1 MIFSVFGK
9 LKSIE
14 NDSCIIN
21 VNGLGYEVYIP
32 ENIKKDLPQ
41 IGESIELFTYHH
53 IREDNQQLFGFIKI
67 EDKHIFLKL
76 ISVSGLGP
84 KLASKILSEY
94 NASELA
100 SAIVGKNIHKL
111 TQLPG
116 VGKKMAERLIIEL
129 KDKLDF
135 IATPLEES
143 NTTISGAFKDDII
156 SALRALGYSMEEI
169 KQSLK
174 KCASTLASSM
184 TLEQAIK
191 ATLKYL

>member
-1 MIFSVFGK
+1 M
-9 LKSIE
+9 
-14 NDSCIIN
+14 
-21 VNGLGYEVYIP
+21 
-32 ENIKKDLPQ
+32 
-41 IGESIELFTYHH
+41 
-53 IREDNQQLFGFIKI
+53 
-67 EDKHIFLKL
+67 
-76 ISVSGLGP
+76 GP
-84 KLASKILSEY
+84 KLAIKILSEY

-100 SAIVGKNIHKL
+100 AAIVGKNIHKL

-135 IATPLEES
+135 ISNPLEES

-174 KCASTLASSM
+174 KHYKI
-184 TLEQAIK
+184 IK
-191 ATLKYL
+191 LH